1 MKRILIGLLCLL
13 LTAGLFGASGSAA
26 AETPEETS
34 APSPSFSDWLEAVD
48 DTAPLAVPKLTGN
61 RLRASYC
68 FNAGQVA
75 VLVIYYGCTDGP
87 ELDRAALED
96 LCCGEYDRKNELR
109 SAASYFH
116 YNSCGKVELDF
127 SFCYL
132 DSGMSSAQLYQSM
145 ERAGKNYAIDAYYE
159 DIFQQALRE
168 YALDPQDLDK
178 DRDGYVDCVVFL
190 SGEDPSKTADDG
202 WDRYVFGGGSTGT
215 LVRDP
220 DPERPVMI
228 QFIHMSNF
236 VLNKPLCPARQGNGA
251 RVLIHELGHAF
262 GLMDYYDTIGDEDG
276 NIIDTLGMFDMQSSD
291 LGDWNPYS
299 RFLLGWVEPWLIE
312 EGTGQITLRLDPDH
326 PLLIPGSK
334 GWNGTPFDEYILI
347 DVLAPRGANGFD
359 WQQLADARQVA
370 QNNPKLQGGV
380 RVYHVDSRLF
390 RAYLGSWEIS
400 YDPAFTL
407 EEILAALEAPET
419 RLDYAFTNSNAH
431 APDCHLIDWIPADG
445 SAKFRVSTPLDWS
458 VVTPACVKD
467 LFGPGE
473 EFSMERCGDA
483 FLHAPLLNNGGSLD
497 YSVRV
502 EAYDPETAAAIVTVS
517 RVG

>member
-1 MKRILIGLLCLL
+1 MKRILSCLLCLL
-13 LTAGLFGASGSAA
+13 LTAGLFGAPGSAA
-26 AETPEETS
+26 AETPETT
-34 APSPSFSDWLEAVD
+34 PLSFSDWLEAVD
-48 DTAPLAVPKLTGN
+48 DTAPLAVPKITGN
-61 RLRASYC
+61 QLRPSYC
-68 FNAGQVA
+68 PNEGQAA
-75 VLVIYYGCTDGP
+75 VLVIYYGCSDGP

-96 LCCGEYDRKNELR
+96 LCCGEYDRKDELR
-109 SAASYFH
+109 SAASYF
-116 YNSCGKVELDF
+116 YFNSCGKVELDF

-132 DSGMSSAQLYQSM
+132 DSGMSSAQLYQSL
-145 ERAGKNYAIDAYYE
+145 ERAAERYAVDAYYE
-159 DIFQQALRE
+159 DLFRLALRE
-168 YALDPQDLDK
+168 SGLDPKDLDK
-178 DRDGYVDCVVFL
+178 DGDGYVDCVVFL
-190 SGEDPSKTADDG
+190 SGEDPGKTVGDG
-202 WDRYVFGGGSTGT
+202 LEYYVFGGGSMGT
-215 LVRDP
+215 MVKDP
-220 DPERPVMI
+220 DPDRPVMI
-228 QFIHMSNF
+228 QFIHMSAS
-236 VLNKPLCPARQGNGA
+236 VLSRPLCAKVQATGGRT
-251 RVLIHELGHAF
+251 LIHELGHAF
-262 GLMDYYDTIGDEDG
+262 GLMDYYDTMGDEEG

-312 EGTGQITLRLDPDH
+312 EGTGQLTLKLDPDH

-407 EEILAALEAPET
+407 EEILVALEAPET
-419 RLDYAFTNSNAH
+419 RLDYAFTNSNRH
-431 APDCHLIDWIPADG
+431 GPDYHLIDWIPADG

-483 FLHAPLLNNGGSLD
+483 FLHAPLLNNGGSLN

-502 EAYDPETAAAIVTVS
+502 EAYDPETYTAIVTIS